1 MERITL
7 IANPGMIF
15 TNGRVTG
22 HKVMLAEGE
31 NPSAY
36 RQITEE
42 EYYAAMAEEES
53 EEETNG
59 N

>member
-7 IANPGMIF
+7 IANPGMMF

-31 NPSAY
+31 NSSAY

-42 EYYAAMAEEES
+42 EYYATMAEEES
-53 EEETNG
+53 EE
-59 N
+59 

>member
-36 RQITEE
+36 RQIAEE
-42 EYYAAMAEEES
+42 EYFSAMAEKES
-53 EEETNG
+53 EEE
-59 N
+59 